1 MLKDSQFSHILILL
15 VLGYLIFYMTCPE
28 TNSEPKESLEPTA
41 HTAPKSVPEPVG
53 ISEHFG
59 NESTEEVSAQEIVD
73 AITED
78 SPVSES
84 EVESPAEDEAED
96 EAEFL
101 PNDENNNGANVE
113 TAFDRNVPNGVDTNA
128 IDFNKNV
135 LKKYDSKNYLPK
147 EVNDKW
153 FDTDF
158 TQAKF
163 KMNNDKLINTDKY
176 VVGADTVGQSL
187 KNATWDLRGTIANP
201 KYKVSPWN
209 NSTYEPDYNLKALC

>member
-1 MLKDSQFSHILILL
+1 
-15 VLGYLIFYMTCPE
+15 MTCPE
-28 TNSEPKESLEPTA
+28 TIKNEPESEPKSEPEPNSEPY
-41 HTAPKSVPEPVG
+41 PEPVG
-53 ISEHFG
+53 VSEHFG
-59 NESTEEVSAQEIVD
+59 NESSEVSAQEIID
-73 AITED
+73 AVTED
-78 SPVSES
+78 SPVESES
-84 EVESPAEDEAED
+84 GAS
-96 EAEFL
+96 FL
-101 PNDENNNGANVE
+101 ANDETSNGANVD
-113 TAFDRNVPNGVDTNA
+113 TAFERNVPKGVDTNA